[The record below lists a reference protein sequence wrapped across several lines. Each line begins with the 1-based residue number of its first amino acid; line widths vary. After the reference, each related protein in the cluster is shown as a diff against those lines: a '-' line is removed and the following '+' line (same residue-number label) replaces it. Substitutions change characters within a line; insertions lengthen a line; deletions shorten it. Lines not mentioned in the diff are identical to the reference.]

1 VPEWPPALDGVVEKL
16 QRGAHVADV
25 GCGHGHSTVLMASA
39 FERSRFVGFD
49 TQDDSLERARAHA
62 EAAAVSERVEFRRG
76 DASSYPSA
84 DTTLICFF
92 DCLHDLG
99 DPVGAAR
106 HAREALAEDGALMV
120 VEPFAAD
127 TLRTTSA
134 PSRVCTT
141 RGRPSSAFRTR
152 GRKRSGS
159 RSARKPV
166 RHASPPCFGR
176 RAFGRSVSPTR
187 RRSTSCSTYAPET

>member
-84 DTTLICFF
+84 DY
-92 DCLHDLG
+92 DPDLLLRLPPRPRRPG
-99 DPVGAAR
+99 GGGAPC
-106 HAREALAEDGALMV
+106 EGG
-120 VEPFAAD
+120 
-127 TLRTTSA
+127 T
-134 PSRVCTT
+134 C
-141 RGRPSSAFRTR
+141 RGRR
-152 GRKRSGS
+152 
-159 RSARKPV
+159 V
-166 RHASPPCFGR
+166 DGR
-176 RAFGRSVSPTR
+176 RALCRGHVADNVGTVARLYYSGSTVLCVPHSRSEEVGLALGAQAGPARLSAVFR
-187 RRSTSCSTYAPET
+187 EAGFRSIRVAHQTPFNIVLDVRP